1 MRYVSKC
8 IPKQMRFQLLSE
20 NVGTERRVSE
30 VVRQRV
36 PGHRTGDGERPTAER
51 AATMSWY
58 DEMVAAGRSKSL
70 TTGDI
75 RCGVAAVHE
84 VLGSPALET
93 PVNCHSE
100 LREDPLRNIEP
111 MQLGVKQMCQA
122 SVELP
127 SITND
132 TGCGIQT

>member
-1 MRYVSKC
+1 M
-8 IPKQMRFQLLSE
+8 
-20 NVGTERRVSE
+20 G

-36 PGHRTGDGERPTAER
+36 PGHRTSDGERPTAER

-70 TTGDI
+70 TTGNAQ
-75 RCGVAAVHE
+75 CGVAAVHE

-100 LREDPLRNIEP
+100 LMEDPLRNIEP
-111 MQLGVKQMCQA
+111 VQLGVKQMCQA

-127 SITND
+127 SITD
-132 TGCGIQT
+132 AYHAAAFSKRCSPSVMVLGSLIGPV